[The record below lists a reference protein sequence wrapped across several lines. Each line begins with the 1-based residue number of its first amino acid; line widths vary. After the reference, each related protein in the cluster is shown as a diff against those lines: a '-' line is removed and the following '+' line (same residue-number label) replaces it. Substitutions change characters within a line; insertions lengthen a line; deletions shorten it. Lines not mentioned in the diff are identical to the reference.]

1 MNVSISVLMITYNG
15 SAFIEEQ
22 LRSIDGQS
30 HLSDIFILDDKSQDD
45 FYSQLQNTTLTLN
58 NKSTVEQNEENLGV
72 LGNIKRIIALNHS
85 KQWIALSDQDDVWKD
100 DKLYT
105 LAKYLPQNL
114 ETPILIYHDAE
125 VIDAAGTVIHPSFW
139 ALLGQDH
146 YEHRL
151 ETFLYGNFIT
161 GGSSL
166 FNQAL
171 AKYAKD
177 IPEDLNTLHDAWLG
191 LCAFCFGQVV
201 QVNTQLNQYRFH
213 QSNVAFDKDPR
224 SRKELILKKLTVG
237 KTFLVNEIA
246 LVERFMITYHRQI
259 PEIKE
264 KVLKDFL
271 RLKNQPMFFKRLQK
285 KKILRKFKL

>member
-114 ETPILIYHDAE
+114 ETPILI
-125 VIDAAGTVIHPSFW
+125 S
-139 ALLGQDH
+139 
-146 YEHRL
+146 
-151 ETFLYGNFIT
+151 
-161 GGSSL
+161 
-166 FNQAL
+166 
-171 AKYAKD
+171 
-177 IPEDLNTLHDAWLG
+177 
-191 LCAFCFGQVV
+191 
-201 QVNTQLNQYRFH
+201 
-213 QSNVAFDKDPR
+213 
-224 SRKELILKKLTVG
+224 
-237 KTFLVNEIA
+237 
-246 LVERFMITYHRQI
+246 
-259 PEIKE
+259 
-264 KVLKDFL
+264 
-271 RLKNQPMFFKRLQK
+271 
-285 KKILRKFKL
+285 